1 MCACVCVCVLGVHL
15 FNETPRSNPH
25 EHTQTD
31 IRTCASTDTHHCT
44 RWNDRLYTHTHTY
57 ARRRMATTPSG
68 YSCSTI
74 ETLHSNLRTKPA
86 GACLCSANVELAL
99 NVTDCRALNR
109 IRTLISRCFVL
120 SWDLGLS
127 TCTEVLVLFDILIAN
142 FWFTF
147 PLPALMAVTMSII
160 NSSLAKQGRQSK
172 YSAWTEPKSQ
182 RYLQLCSLEKQNR
195 EVFRTRWIGAGD
207 CAETETKSEFTWV
220 PSTCYAWITK
230 FVCSFIHV
238 YYAHIQLFFFTYC
251 QYIWLYICVQTVSNL
266 TDKEFVW
273 ILPPYTSC
281 FTHNHRSEI
290 YTLAEYISFQQEKQT
305 KLGNN
310 K

>member
-1 MCACVCVCVLGVHL
+1 M
-15 FNETPRSNPH
+15 
-25 EHTQTD
+25 
-31 IRTCASTDTHHCT
+31 
-44 RWNDRLYTHTHTY
+44 
-57 ARRRMATTPSG
+57 
-68 YSCSTI
+68 
-74 ETLHSNLRTKPA
+74 
-86 GACLCSANVELAL
+86 
-99 NVTDCRALNR
+99 
-109 IRTLISRCFVL
+109 
-120 SWDLGLS
+120 
-127 TCTEVLVLFDILIAN
+127 LFDILIAN

-182 RYLQLCSLEKQNR
+182 RYLQLCSLEKS
-195 EVFRTRWIGAGD
+195 RTERFLGPG
-207 CAETETKSEFTWV
+207 ESELEIVQRQRLNLNLPECRAPATHESQSLFVRSFMSFTMH
-220 PSTCYAWITK
+220 TYN
-230 FVCSFIHV
+230 
-238 YYAHIQLFFFTYC
+238 YYFFTYC

-281 FTHNHRSEI
+281 FTHNHRSEM